1 MPTKKKH
8 VYQEVEKLAD
18 LCKST
23 CTFLWDNPEV
33 GGTESKSAE
42 YMRNLLRSE
51 GFAIVNE
58 EKLEHAF
65 YAEYGSGHPVIAILG
80 EYDALPGLSQKRDTV
95 KKDPVVAGGPGH
107 GCGHNLIGSASATGA
122 IALKRIMERENLTG
136 TIRFYGCPE
145 EELLSGKVKMAYY
158 KMFEGCD
165 IAISWH
171 PSSGNVVLDNS
182 YLACAYAKFYF
193 TGTTAHAAF
202 APHLGRSAVDAM
214 ELMNVGVNYL
224 REHVISDARIHY
236 ATDSCGFPPN
246 IVPGKAVN
254 WYCIRA
260 PKMSDVKAILAR
272 IEKVAKGA
280 AMMTETD
287 VEIKVEHGCCEMFP
301 NKKFT
306 DLTYSVMK
314 EIAPP
319 TYTNNELQFAAHLQT
334 TINPAAVG
342 AENATYGKVEI
353 LHSSVGSRE
362 LGRAITMKASS
373 DSGDVSYI
381 MPMNLFTTAC
391 WPFGVAPHTWQATA
405 SAGSNVGAK
414 GALYAAKIIAGT
426 GYELLTNPEK
436 TAEIIEE
443 HKRANPD
450 YVPMYKD

>member
-8 VYQEVEKLAD
+8 VYQEVERLAP

-33 GGTESKSAE
+33 GGTEVKSAE
-42 YMRNLLRSE
+42 YMRKLMQDA
-51 GFAIVNE
+51 GFTVTNH
-58 EKLEHAF
+58 EKMEYAF
-65 YAEYGSGHPVIAILG
+65 CAEYGSGHPVIAILG
-80 EYDALPGLSQKRDTV
+80 EYDALPGLSQKRDKV
-95 KKDPVVAGGPGH
+95 EKDPIVAGGPGH
-107 GCGHNLIGSASATGA
+107 GCGHNLIGSASSTAA
-122 IALKRIMERENLTG
+122 IALKNIMEKEGLTG

-171 PSSGNVVLDNS
+171 PSSSNIVLDNS

-193 TGTTAHAAF
+193 TGTTSHAAF

-236 ATDSCGFPPN
+236 ATDSCGYPPN
-246 IVPGKAVN
+246 IVPGKAIN

-260 PKMSDVKAILAR
+260 PKMSDVKSILDR
-272 IEKVAKGA
+272 IIKCAKGA
-280 AMMTETD
+280 ALMTETE
-287 VEIKVEHGCCEMFP
+287 VEVKVEHGCCEFYP

-314 EIAPP
+314 DIAPP
-319 TYTNNELQFAAHLQT
+319 TYTSNELQLAAHLQT
-334 TINPAAVG
+334 TVNPAAVK
-342 AENATYGKVEI
+342 AEHDTYGQIEI
-353 LHSSVGSRE
+353 LHSTVASRE
-362 LGRAITMKASS
+362 LGRTVRMNASS
-373 DSGDVSYI
+373 DSGDVSYM

-391 WPFGVAPHTWQATA
+391 WPFGVAPHTWQATT
-405 SAGSNVGAK
+405 STGSNFGAK
-414 GALYAAKIIAGT
+414 GALYAAKVIAGT

-436 TAEIIEE
+436 TQEIIDEFKAGKVE
-443 HKRANPD
+443 
-450 YVPMYKD
+450 YTPMYKD

>member
-8 VYQEVEKLAD
+8 VYQEVEKLAA
-18 LCKST
+18 LNKKT

-33 GGTESKSAE
+33 GGTEQKSAA
-42 YMRNLLRSE
+42 YMRDLFVEE
-51 GFAIVNE
+51 GFKLVNE
-58 EKLEHAF
+58 PKLAHAF
-65 YAEYGSGHPVIAILG
+65 YAEYGSGHPVICILG
-80 EYDALPGLSQKRDTV
+80 EYDALPGLSQKRDMV
-95 KKDPVVAGGPGH
+95 EKDSIVAGGPGH
-107 GCGHNLIGSASATGA
+107 GCGHNLIGSASSTAA
-122 IALKRIMERENLTG
+122 IAMKHIMEQENLPG

-171 PSSGNVVLDNS
+171 PSSSNAVYDNS

-214 ELMNVGVNYL
+214 ELMNVGVNYM

-260 PKMSDVKAILAR
+260 PKMSDVKSILDR
-272 IEKVAKGA
+272 IIKCAKGA
-280 AMMTETD
+280 ALMTETE
-287 VEIKVEHGCCEMFP
+287 VEVKVEHGCCEFYP
-301 NKKFT
+301 NKKYA
-306 DLTYSVMK
+306 DLTYNVMK
-314 EIAPP
+314 EIPLP
-319 TYTNNELQFAAHLQT
+319 VYTANELQYAAHLQT
-334 TINPAAVG
+334 TIAPAAVK
-342 AENATYGKVEI
+342 AEADTYGALEI
-353 LHSSVGSRE
+353 MHSSLAPRD
-362 LGRAITMKASS
+362 LGKRIRMNASS
-373 DSGDVSYI
+373 DSGDVSYM

-391 WPFGVAPHTWQATA
+391 WPFGVAPHTWQASG

-414 GALYAAKIIAGT
+414 GALYAAKVIAGT
-426 GYELLTNPEK
+426 AYELLTNPAK
-436 TAEIIEE
+436 TQEIIDEFKAGNVE
-443 HKRANPD
+443 
-450 YVPMYKD
+450 YTPMYKD